1 MRKVWR
7 GAVSEP
13 SQWWD
18 SWRILFCYWNICF
31 SQLLKHE
38 VTHQSCW
45 ASLEE
50 RLAAPFCSQV
60 PSDRRVGGMALLSAA
75 SGSRHPVQ
83 QSDSLCFWLRWVF
96 VAARGPALVAAR
108 RDSARIV
115 VSGLLLWGTGS
126 VVVADGLICPDQGS
140 NLFPAL
146 AGRFSITEPPRKS
159 RQQLFLSLFCQVP
172 TSQ

>member
-1 MRKVWR
+1 MKLPINPAEPLWRKDWPRRFLARCRQIGVLVAWHCCQQPR
-7 GAVSEP
+7 AP
-13 SQWWD
+13 D
-18 SWRILFCYWNICF
+18 TLFSKATAC
-31 SQLLKHE
+31 
-38 VTHQSCW
+38 V
-45 ASLEE
+45 
-50 RLAAPFCSQV
+50 
-60 PSDRRVGGMALLSAA
+60 
-75 SGSRHPVQ
+75 
-83 QSDSLCFWLRWVF
+83 FWLRWVF

-172 TSQ
+172 TLQ